1 MGCDAEPDATIE
13 RIYFESLDS
22 RIREM
27 MSPEDIKLFVTD
39 FNLAFVRSEKDI

>member
-1 MGCDAEPDATIE
+1 
-13 RIYFESLDS
+13 
-22 RIREM
+22 M